1 MAALPVTIAVKNIK
15 CRIETDEVGA
25 DEPYVLVTAIDLKT
39 FPLPTVEVTRYGPW
53 GDVDKGETHSTMP
66 LQPGFNPDNLPGI
79 VWRRNAWGP
88 SGNAKAIASPQDA
101 IILVSMMEHDDG
113 EPSAARTIVK
123 GAVVSSLAASSS
135 LSRAQKVQK
144 LIADI
149 NGALEIPTGAP
160 NFDDRVGST
169 QEFVLSNSLLNVA
182 GGPKTKTLTI
192 VGDGG
197 KYDVKLVVTKG

>member
-1 MAALPVTIAVKNIK
+1 
-15 CRIETDEVGA
+15 
-25 DEPYVLVTAIDLKT
+25 
-39 FPLPTVEVTRYGPW
+39 
-53 GDVDKGETHSTMP
+53 
-66 LQPGFNPDNLPGI
+66 
-79 VWRRNAWGP
+79 
-88 SGNAKAIASPQDA
+88 
-101 IILVSMMEHDDG
+101 MEHDDG

-123 GAVVSSLAASSS
+123 GAVVSSLAASGS

-182 GGPKTKTLTI
+182 AGPKTKTLTI

-197 KYDVKLVVTKG
+197 TTTSREVTSAPSLVRSYCATTAFGGALGGIRGTSAVWA